1 MNNIFD
7 FNKFKKNQ
15 EDKKKKVSQGMSPS
29 VRYKIFKVMDG
40 YMENLPILHQVTQYV
55 YHERMLDWLVKNKLT
70 GKRFNEFYLYE
81 CKGSILSLGAFIIGR
96 INSLEKGRPIYAHRD
111 FKVD

>member
-1 MNNIFD
+1 MNNVLQ
-7 FNKFKKNQ
+7 FKRKESN
-15 EDKKKKVSQGMSPS
+15 ENLEKKETISGS
-29 VRYKIFKVMDG
+29 VRYKLFQVMDG
-40 YMENLPILHQVTQYV
+40 FQENLPILHQITQYV